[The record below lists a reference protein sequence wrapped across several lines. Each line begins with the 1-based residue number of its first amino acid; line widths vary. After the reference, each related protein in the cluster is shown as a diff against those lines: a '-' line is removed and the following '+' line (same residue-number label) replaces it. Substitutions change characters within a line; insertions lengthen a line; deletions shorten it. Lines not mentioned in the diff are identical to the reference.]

1 MKDAKTATRALSSA
15 ARTCIAIVQNAH
27 RLRGYFATMA
37 KISAVRALTGLST
50 IRSFH
55 SVSNDLEMV
64 MNASVVGEDVGE
76 GALSRRPRRGAIM
89 TRLARAA
96 VAVLLP
102 ALLGALPAAAA
113 EVNFITDFGFNGRHA
128 YFYVAR
134 DKGYYKAEGLDVNFL
149 RGQGSADAIKKVAAG
164 IATFG
169 FADAGSLVLARG
181 NDEVPVKLVSIV
193 YAKPPQAIFAIK
205 GSGIATPKD
214 LEGRTVAD
222 TASSSVRL
230 LFPAFAKAAGI
241 DASKVKWVVAE
252 GSALPSLLANG
263 RVDAICQFSVGE
275 PLIAATLAPKEIARI
290 AYKDSGLDFYGNGI
304 IASDDTI
311 AQHPDLVRAFVRAT
325 IRGMKDAF
333 ANPAE
338 AAEIM
343 AKSQKELTPAVI
355 AGETALVRELAEVK
369 GQPLGFIDPK
379 SIAGTVEVMS
389 ANFTLKTPVKP
400 AELYAPGFVE

>member
-1 MKDAKTATRALSSA
+1 MKLRA
-15 ARTCIAIVQNAH
+15 
-27 RLRGYFATMA
+27 
-37 KISAVRALTGLST
+37 
-50 IRSFH
+50 
-55 SVSNDLEMV
+55 
-64 MNASVVGEDVGE
+64 
-76 GALSRRPRRGAIM
+76 
-89 TRLARAA
+89 RLAVALALMLAA
-96 VAVLLP
+96 V
-102 ALLGALPAAAA
+102 GARPVGAA

-134 DKGYYKAEGLDVNFL
+134 EKGYYKAEGFDVNFV

-181 NDEVPVKLVSIV
+181 NDGVPVKLVSIV

-205 GSGIATPKD
+205 GSGITSPKD

-241 DASKVKWVVAE
+241 DAAKVKWVVAE

-275 PLIAATLAPKEIARI
+275 PLIAAATAKEIVRI
-290 AYKDSGLDFYGNGI
+290 AYKDSGLDYYGNGI
-304 IASDDTI
+304 IASDEMI
-311 AQHPDLVRAFVRAT
+311 AQHPDQVRAFVRAT
-325 IRGMKDAF
+325 IKGMKDAF

-338 AAEIM
+338 AAAIM
-343 AKSQKELTPAVI
+343 AKYQKELTPAVI
-355 AGETALVRELAEVK
+355 EGETRLVGELAEVK
-369 GQPLGFIDPK
+369 DKPLGLP
-379 SIAGTVEVMS
+379 ST
-389 ANFTLKTPVKP
+389 
-400 AELYAPGFVE
+400 